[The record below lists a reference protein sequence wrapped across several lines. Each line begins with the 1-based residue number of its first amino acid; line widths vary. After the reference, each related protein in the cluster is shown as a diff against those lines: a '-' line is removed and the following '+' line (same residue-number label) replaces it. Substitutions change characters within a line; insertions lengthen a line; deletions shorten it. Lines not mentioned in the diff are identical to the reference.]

1 MKVLVCGGRGF
12 ADRALVDATL
22 DKVLAKYGDR
32 LVIVTGAQ
40 RKLVDGKYVGADYLA
55 EEWAKSRG
63 VPYMGFPARWKRHG
77 NYAGPER
84 NKRMRDEA
92 KPNAAVAFKGQN
104 GTANM
109 ISLLEEAGIPVWKI
123 EAENV
128 DND

>member
-1 MKVLVCGGRGF
+1 MRVLVTGGREF
-12 ADRALVDATL
+12 ADRALVEATP
-22 DKVLAKYGDR
+22 DKVLAKYGDS
-32 LVIVTGAQ
+32 LVIVTGSAP
-40 RKLVDGKYVGADYLA
+40 GADTLA

-92 KPNAAVAFKGQN
+92 RPDACIAFEGGT
-104 GTANM
+104 GTAGM
-109 ISLLEEAGIPVWKI
+109 CKLMEEIGVTPWKI